1 MRSKVSSDQLL
12 FDPEIERTTRRL
24 NSRARRRANIA
35 KARDNA
41 TATSSQQLETI
52 DESQEGFFFHE
63 LFTEEEPEVFIQ
75 PTVVNMAANGP
86 CANSPRLN
94 PQFARTAANGRP
106 TELKTGIIQLICA
119 SPFAGLDHEDP
130 YTHLTRF
137 YELAGTT
144 GAAQADEEALFK
156 RLFPHSLLSKA
167 KDWYL
172 DQPEALMTNWNTLEE
187 KFLERFYS
195 QNRFFEAKTAIAV
208 FSQGSNESLNEAW
221 EMYKA
226 MLRKCK
232 GHGFTDVDQIHMFR
246 NGLTATNKTLLD
258 ATAGGSLMSKT
269 PEEATQIIER
279 MALNDRQSNHD
290 RTVRD
295 KKPGLL
301 ELTNSDALLAQN
313 KLLTSQVELLTQQM
327 SKLPQQS
334 KELNGVSNS
343 YQVAKCELCKGDHQ
357 TGFCPPVQEEQ
368 VNYMNN
374 NQGQRQNQYQNQPY
388 QQGYPPRYNNQGYQQ
403 RPPNQGYQQQA
414 FQPYTQPPQQQQGG
428 QSKLEETVNQ
438 FIQTSVINQKNQEAA
453 IKNLQTQVGQITHQ
467 LTLKAQGA
475 LPNSTVKKPQ
485 DQEKINAVTTRSQKG
500 LESEKEKEEIGDPMA
515 MEVDLEIRENL
526 KEPDVVILPMKPVEE
541 KNKKDVEQVIKPPL
555 PLRVTKKDS
564 KEKDVRKFTSL
575 FKKLEVNLPF
585 FEALEHV
592 PVYKKFMKEVS
603 AKKRSL
609 EGEPKIAIEKCSI
622 VVAARKI
629 PIKRKDPGAVA
640 IPCTIKN
647 ISFKKVLLDSGSSVS
662 LMPLSIFKRLELDK
676 ISESKS
682 QLRFADHTIKKS
694 YGVAEDVLVEV
705 DKFVFPVDFHIMDI
719 PEDEETPILLG
730 RPFLSTG
737 RCNLDI
743 EKGTLTLKSFDEE
756 VTLKMLGVKKHR
768 SGVNE
773 KTSTVMPEG
782 EQEDK
787 NLKNLQEKVSNISSP
802 MEPNYEDVKSPKK
815 AKESDKNGE
824 GKVKRKDIHAFHL

>member
-1 MRSKVSSDQLL
+1 MFSSFCRRSCMRSKVSSDQLL
-12 FDPEIERTTRRL
+12 FDPEIERTARRL
-24 NSRARRRANIA
+24 NSKARRRANIA
-35 KARDNA
+35 KTRDNA

-75 PTVVNMAANGP
+75 PTVVNMAANCP

-106 TELKTGIIQLICA
+106 TKLKTGIIQLICA

-130 YTHLTRF
+130 YTHLTQF

-144 GAAQADEEALFK
+144 GVAQADEESLFK

-172 DQPEALMTNWNTLEE
+172 DQPEAVMTNWNTLEE

-221 EMYKA
+221 ERYKA

-232 GHGFTDVDQIHMFR
+232 GHGFSDVDQIHMFR

-269 PEEATQIIER
+269 PEEASQIIER
-279 MALNDRQSNHD
+279 MALNDRQGNHD

-295 KKPGLL
+295 KKPGML

-327 SKLPQQS
+327 SKLPQQI

-357 TGFCPPVQEEQ
+357 TGFCPPVQEEE

-374 NQGQRQNQYQNQPY
+374 NQGQRPNPYQNQQY

-414 FQPYTQPPQQQQGG
+414 FQPYTQPPQQQQQGG

-438 FIQTSVINQKNQEAA
+438 FIQTSMTNQKNQEAA
-453 IKNLQTQVGQITHQ
+453 IKNLETQVGQLAKQIAATQ
-467 LTLKAQGA
+467 SNATFSA
-475 LPNSTVKKPQ
+475 NTQ
-485 DQEKINAVTTRSQKG
+485 DNPKEHCNAVVTRTSQKG
-500 LESEKEKEEIGDPMA
+500 AEKEVEINDTEKEDNNQAAEDEENEIIVSTMS
-515 MEVDLEIRENL
+515 
-526 KEPDVVILPMKPVEE
+526 
-541 KNKKDVEQVIKPPL
+541 KDVEGEIDE
-555 PLRVTKKDS
+555 TKKERGMTEKRRSS
-564 KEKDVRKFTSL
+564 KK
-575 FKKLEVNLPF
+575 KKLDHVIPSQHLPYPHAPSKKDNARQYTRF
-585 FEALEHV
+585 MSIFKQLHINIPFAEALEQM
-592 PVYKKFMKEVS
+592 PKYTKFMK
-603 AKKRSL
+603 
-609 EGEPKIAIEKCSI
+609 KCSPRKRDI
-622 VVAARKI
+622 QMMRLCCLMASVV
-629 PIKRKDPGAVA
+629 
-640 IPCTIKN
+640 
-647 ISFKKVLLDSGSSVS
+647 S
-662 LMPLSIFKRLELDK
+662 
-676 ISESKS
+676 
-682 QLRFADHTIKKS
+682 
-694 YGVAEDVLVEV
+694 
-705 DKFVFPVDFHIMDI
+705 
-719 PEDEETPILLG
+719 
-730 RPFLSTG
+730 
-737 RCNLDI
+737 
-743 EKGTLTLKSFDEE
+743 
-756 VTLKMLGVKKHR
+756 
-768 SGVNE
+768 
-773 KTSTVMPEG
+773 
-782 EQEDK
+782 
-787 NLKNLQEKVSNISSP
+787 
-802 MEPNYEDVKSPKK
+802 
-815 AKESDKNGE
+815 
-824 GKVKRKDIHAFHL
+824 